1 MCCLLVPLAR
11 PQVLGHFGPGTDAGR
26 SCLQAFASEL
36 LVSEQ
41 TAGVCCD
48 ILSSLS
54 SRPEILAAR
63 RGRDFVEEM
72 AERFVES
79 LFHPTQEVEER
90 STLHFMLQSKTM
102 MTLLRV
108 LTSSLPSEE
117 LLEKACSG
125 VVLKNARLCSCKSAR
140 SQTHFLHDYEM
151 LTALPTH
158 TPDSIQKGW

>member
-1 MCCLLVPLAR
+1 MQYTQEGVCCLLMPLAR
-11 PQVLGHFGPGTDAGR
+11 AQVLCHFGPGTDAGR
-26 SCLQAFASEL
+26 SCLEAFASKL

-79 LFHPTQEVEER
+79 LLHPAQEIEKR
-90 STLHFMLQSKTM
+90 STLQ
-102 MTLLRV
+102 
-108 LTSSLPSEE
+108 LTT
-117 LLEKACSG
+117 AC
-125 VVLKNARLCSCKSAR
+125 RTR
-140 SQTHFLHDYEM
+140 Q
-151 LTALPTH
+151 
-158 TPDSIQKGW
+158 I

>member
-26 SCLQAFASEL
+26 SCLEAFASEL

-90 STLHFMLQSKTM
+90 STLQIKTM